1 MDKCTQLYICE
12 LTYRLNILYA
22 HIYIYIYIYIYVV
35 THVRIV
41 CCKHMGMGHG
51 ANPVDAHM
59 FPIEWR
65 DKHLLDYMFTLE
77 LASMESM
84 LAMVSER
91 LYYS

>member
-1 MDKCTQLYICE
+1 MHIYMDKWTQLYICE
-12 LTYRLNILYA
+12 LTYRLNILYP
-22 HIYIYIYIYIYVV
+22 HIYICIL

-51 ANPVDAHM
+51 ANPVDVHM

-91 LYYS
+91 LYYT